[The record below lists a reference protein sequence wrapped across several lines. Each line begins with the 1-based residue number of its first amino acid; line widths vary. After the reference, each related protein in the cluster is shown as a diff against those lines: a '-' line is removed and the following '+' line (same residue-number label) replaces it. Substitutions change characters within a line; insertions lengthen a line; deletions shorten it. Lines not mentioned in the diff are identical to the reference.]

1 MPSKM
6 SIEPAI
12 PANNKSTGVHKNL
25 LYSGSRFRGCQKSKG
40 NSYEVEV
47 VLQVVFM
54 FISSLTYCAHLS
66 NYLGSLNTKSF
77 VSPRDLTGQSLIDFQ
92 GLALSKNA
100 ISLWFFMFHLFCV

>member
-54 FISSLTYCAHLS
+54 FISSLNLIEH
-66 NYLGSLNTKSF
+66 NNLNQKFISK
-77 VSPRDLTGQSLIDFQ
+77 DMHQ
-92 GLALSKNA
+92 GL
-100 ISLWFFMFHLFCV
+100 

>member
-1 MPSKM
+1 M
-6 SIEPAI
+6 
-12 PANNKSTGVHKNL
+12 
-25 LYSGSRFRGCQKSKG
+25 G
-40 NSYEVEV
+40 NFELCTAECKDFLFNFV
-47 VLQVVFM
+47 VWALIFWCFVVVFNAAVVQHFM

-77 VSPRDLTGQSLIDFQ
+77 VLPRDLTGQSLIDFQ